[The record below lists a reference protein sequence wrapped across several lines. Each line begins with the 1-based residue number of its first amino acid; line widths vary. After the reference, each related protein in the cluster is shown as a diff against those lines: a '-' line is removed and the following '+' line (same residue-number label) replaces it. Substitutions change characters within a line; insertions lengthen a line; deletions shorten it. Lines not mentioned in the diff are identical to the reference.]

1 MNGENKKSK
10 ENRKREEN
18 KKSIIT
24 SVFAVII
31 LIGVFLIY
39 SSYSKMLRLQA
50 ELKLQEAKEKIKK
63 IEENEQKQAEAQQN
77 LQNLQKDIQKVE
89 ETVANAVTQ
98 QTNYEEELMKRMSSV
113 KDTDFEGSTAEMAEQ
128 AEKARKAWD
137 DELNKVYKLQMS
149 ELSGEQKAKL
159 QNSEREW
166 IKKKEK
172 EIEKMLDE
180 ECGLDEKGKRMTC
193 GTIVVPIEAG
203 TRMERTKERAIQLA
217 KMYDEIHKK

>member
-1 MNGENKKSK
+1 MDRENKKSK
-10 ENRKREEN
+10 ENKKREEN
-18 KKSIIT
+18 KKNIII
-24 SVFAVII
+24 SVFAVIV

-39 SSYSKMLRLQA
+39 SSYSKMQRLQA
-50 ELKLQEAKEKIKK
+50 ELKLKEAEEKIKK
-63 IEENEQKQAEAQQN
+63 MEEENEKKQAEAQQN
-77 LQNLQKDIQKVE
+77 LQKDVQKVE

-137 DELNKVYKLQMS
+137 DELNKVYKLLMS

-166 IKKKEK
+166 IKNIEK

>member
-1 MNGENKKSK
+1 MDRENKKSK
-10 ENRKREEN
+10 ENKKREEN
-18 KKSIIT
+18 KKNIII
-24 SVFAVII
+24 SVFAVIV

-39 SSYSKMLRLQA
+39 SSYSKMQRLQA
-50 ELKLQEAKEKIKK
+50 ELKLQEAEEKIKK
-63 IEENEQKQAEAQQN
+63 MEEENEKKQSEAQQN
-77 LQNLQKDIQKVE
+77 LQKDVQKVE

-137 DELNKVYKLQMS
+137 DELNKVYKLLMS

-166 IKKKEK
+166 IKNIEK

-193 GTIVVPIEAG
+193 GTVVVPIEAG

>member
-50 ELKLQEAKEKIKK
+50 ELKLQEAEEKIKK
-63 IEENEQKQAEAQQN
+63 MEEENEKKQAEAQQN
-77 LQNLQKDIQKVE
+77 FQKDVQKVE
-89 ETVANAVTQ
+89 ETVATAVTQ

-137 DELNKVYKLQMS
+137 DELNKVYKLLMS

-166 IKKKEK
+166 IKNIEK

-193 GTIVVPIEAG
+193 GTVVVPIEAG

>member
-1 MNGENKKSK
+1 MNRENKKSK

-63 IEENEQKQAEAQQN
+63 IEENEQKQAETQ
-77 LQNLQKDIQKVE
+77 QNLQKDIQKVE
-89 ETVANAVTQ
+89 ETVANAGTQ

-137 DELNKVYKLQMS
+137 DELNKVYKLLMS

-166 IKKKEK
+166 IKNIEK

-193 GTIVVPIEAG
+193 GTVVVPIEAG

>member
-77 LQNLQKDIQKVE
+77 LQNLQKDVQKVE

-137 DELNKVYKLQMS
+137 DELNKVYKLLMS

-166 IKKKEK
+166 IKNIEK

-193 GTIVVPIEAG
+193 GTVAAPIEAG
-203 TRMERTKERAIQLA
+203 TKMERTKERAIQLA

>member
-50 ELKLQEAKEKIKK
+50 ELKLQESKEKIKK
-63 IEENEQKQAEAQQN
+63 IEENEQKQAETQ
-77 LQNLQKDIQKVE
+77 QNLQKDVQKVE

-137 DELNKVYKLQMS
+137 DELNKVYKLLMS

-166 IKKKEK
+166 IKNIEK

-193 GTIVVPIEAG
+193 GTVVVPIEAG

>member
-1 MNGENKKSK
+1 VDRENKKSK
-10 ENRKREEN
+10 ENKKREEN
-18 KKSIIT
+18 KKNIII
-24 SVFAVII
+24 SVFAVIV

-39 SSYSKMLRLQA
+39 SSYSKMQRLQA
-50 ELKLQEAKEKIKK
+50 ELKLQEAEEKIKK
-63 IEENEQKQAEAQQN
+63 MEEENEKKQAEAQQN
-77 LQNLQKDIQKVE
+77 LQKDVQKVE

-137 DELNKVYKLQMS
+137 DELNKVYKLLMS

-166 IKKKEK
+166 IKNIEK

-193 GTIVVPIEAG
+193 GTVVVPIEAG

>member
-137 DELNKVYKLQMS
+137 DELNKVYKLLMS

-166 IKKKEK
+166 IKNIEK

-193 GTIVVPIEAG
+193 GTVVVPIEVG

>member
-63 IEENEQKQAEAQQN
+63 IEENEQKQAETQ
-77 LQNLQKDIQKVE
+77 QNLQKDIQKVE

-137 DELNKVYKLQMS
+137 DELNKVYKLLMS

-159 QNSEREW
+159 QNSEKEW
-166 IKKKEK
+166 IKNIEK

-193 GTIVVPIEAG
+193 GTVVVPIEAG

>member
-1 MNGENKKSK
+1 MDRENKKSK
-10 ENRKREEN
+10 ENKKREEN
-18 KKSIIT
+18 KKNIII
-24 SVFAVII
+24 SVFAVIV

-39 SSYSKMLRLQA
+39 SSYSKMQRLQA
-50 ELKLQEAKEKIKK
+50 ELKLQEAEEKIKK
-63 IEENEQKQAEAQQN
+63 MEEENEKKQAEAQQN
-77 LQNLQKDIQKVE
+77 LQKDVQKVE

-137 DELNKVYKLQMS
+137 DELNKVYKLLMS

-166 IKKKEK
+166 IKNIEK
-172 EIEKMLDE
+172 EIEKILDE

-193 GTIVVPIEAG
+193 GTVVVPIEAG

>member
-1 MNGENKKSK
+1 MSRENKKSK

-39 SSYSKMLRLQA
+39 SSYSKMQRLQA
-50 ELKLQEAKEKIKK
+50 ELKLQEAEEKIKK
-63 IEENEQKQAEAQQN
+63 MEEENEKKQAEAQQN
-77 LQNLQKDIQKVE
+77 FQKDVQKVE
-89 ETVANAVTQ
+89 ETVATAVTQ

-137 DELNKVYKLQMS
+137 DELNKVYKLLMS

-166 IKKKEK
+166 IKNIEK

-193 GTIVVPIEAG
+193 GTVVVPIEAG

>member
-10 ENRKREEN
+10 ENKKREEN
-18 KKSIIT
+18 KKNIII
-24 SVFAVII
+24 SVFAVIV

-39 SSYSKMLRLQA
+39 SSYSKMQRLQA
-50 ELKLQEAKEKIKK
+50 ELKLQEAEEKIKK
-63 IEENEQKQAEAQQN
+63 MEEENEKKQSEAQQN
-77 LQNLQKDIQKVE
+77 LQKDVQKVE

-137 DELNKVYKLQMS
+137 DELNKVYKLLMS

-166 IKKKEK
+166 IKNIEK
-172 EIEKMLDE
+172 EIEKILDE

-193 GTIVVPIEAG
+193 GTVVVPIEAG

>member
-1 MNGENKKSK
+1 MDRENKKSK
-10 ENRKREEN
+10 ENKKREEN
-18 KKSIIT
+18 KKNIII
-24 SVFAVII
+24 SVFAVIV

-39 SSYSKMLRLQA
+39 SSYSKMQRLQA
-50 ELKLQEAKEKIKK
+50 ELKLQEAEEKIKK
-63 IEENEQKQAEAQQN
+63 MEEENEKKQAEAQQN
-77 LQNLQKDIQKVE
+77 LQKDVQKVE

-137 DELNKVYKLQMS
+137 DELNKVYKLLMS
-149 ELSGEQKAKL
+149 ELSGEQKEKL

-166 IKKKEK
+166 IKNIEK

-193 GTIVVPIEAG
+193 GTVVVPIEAG

>member
-1 MNGENKKSK
+1 MNRENKKSK
-10 ENRKREEN
+10 ENKKREEN
-18 KKSIIT
+18 KKNIII
-24 SVFAVII
+24 SVFAVIV

-39 SSYSKMLRLQA
+39 SSYSKMQRLQA
-50 ELKLQEAKEKIKK
+50 ELKLQEAEEKIKK
-63 IEENEQKQAEAQQN
+63 MEEENEKKQAEAQQN
-77 LQNLQKDIQKVE
+77 FQKDVQKVE

-137 DELNKVYKLQMS
+137 DELNKVYKLLMS

-166 IKKKEK
+166 IKNIEK

-193 GTIVVPIEAG
+193 GTVVVPIEAG

>member
-63 IEENEQKQAEAQQN
+63 IEENEQKQAETQ
-77 LQNLQKDIQKVE
+77 QNLQKDIQKVE

-137 DELNKVYKLQMS
+137 DELNKVYKLLMS
-149 ELSGEQKAKL
+149 ELSDEQKAKL

-166 IKKKEK
+166 IKNIEK

>member
-10 ENRKREEN
+10 ENKKREEN
-18 KKSIIT
+18 KKNIII
-24 SVFAVII
+24 SVFAVIV

-39 SSYSKMLRLQA
+39 SSYSKMQRLQA
-50 ELKLQEAKEKIKK
+50 ELKLQEAEEKIKK

-77 LQNLQKDIQKVE
+77 LQNLQKDVQKVE

-113 KDTDFEGSTAEMAEQ
+113 KDTDFEGSTAEMAE
-128 AEKARKAWD
+128 KARKAWD
-137 DELNKVYKLQMS
+137 DELNKVYKLLMS

-166 IKKKEK
+166 IKNIEK
-172 EIEKMLDE
+172 EIEKILDE

-193 GTIVVPIEAG
+193 GTVVAPIEVG
-203 TRMERTKERAIQLA
+203 TKMERTKERAIQLA

>member
-63 IEENEQKQAEAQQN
+63 IEENEQKQAETQ
-77 LQNLQKDIQKVE
+77 QNLQKDIQKVE

-137 DELNKVYKLQMS
+137 DELNKVYKLLMS

-166 IKKKEK
+166 IKNIEK
-172 EIEKMLDE
+172 EIN
-180 ECGLDEKGKRMTC
+180 
-193 GTIVVPIEAG
+193 A
-203 TRMERTKERAIQLA
+203 
-217 KMYDEIHKK
+217 

>member
-63 IEENEQKQAEAQQN
+63 IEENEQKQAETQ
-77 LQNLQKDIQKVE
+77 QNLQKDIQKVE

-137 DELNKVYKLQMS
+137 DELNKVYKLLMS

-166 IKKKEK
+166 IKNIEK

-203 TRMERTKERAIQLA
+203 TKMERTKERAIQLA

>member
-1 MNGENKKSK
+1 MNGENTKSK

-137 DELNKVYKLQMS
+137 DELNKVYKLLMS

-166 IKKKEK
+166 IKNIEK

>member
-1 MNGENKKSK
+1 MNRENKKSK

-63 IEENEQKQAEAQQN
+63 IEENEQKQAETQ
-77 LQNLQKDIQKVE
+77 QNLQKDVQKVE

-137 DELNKVYKLQMS
+137 DELNKVYKLLMS

-159 QNSEREW
+159 QNSEKEW
-166 IKKKEK
+166 IKNIEK

-193 GTIVVPIEAG
+193 GTVVVPIEAG

>member
-1 MNGENKKSK
+1 MNRENKKSK

-63 IEENEQKQAEAQQN
+63 IEENEQKQAETQ
-77 LQNLQKDIQKVE
+77 QNLQKDIQKVE

-113 KDTDFEGSTAEMAEQ
+113 KDTNFEGSTAEMAEQ

-137 DELNKVYKLQMS
+137 DELNKVYKLLMS

-166 IKKKEK
+166 IKNIEK

-193 GTIVVPIEAG
+193 GTVVVPIEAG

>member
-1 MNGENKKSK
+1 MDRENKKSK
-10 ENRKREEN
+10 ENKKREEN
-18 KKSIIT
+18 KKNIII
-24 SVFAVII
+24 SVFAVIVR
-31 LIGVFLIY
+31 IGVFLIY
-39 SSYSKMLRLQA
+39 SSYSKMQRLQA
-50 ELKLQEAKEKIKK
+50 ELKLQEAEEKIKK
-63 IEENEQKQAEAQQN
+63 MEEENEKKQAEAQQN
-77 LQNLQKDIQKVE
+77 FQKDVQKVE
-89 ETVANAVTQ
+89 ETVATAVTQ

-137 DELNKVYKLQMS
+137 DELNKVYKLLMS

-166 IKKKEK
+166 IKNIEK

-193 GTIVVPIEAG
+193 GTVVVPIEAG

>member
-10 ENRKREEN
+10 ENKKREEN
-18 KKSIIT
+18 KKNIII
-24 SVFAVII
+24 SVFAVIV

-39 SSYSKMLRLQA
+39 SSYSKMQRLQA
-50 ELKLQEAKEKIKK
+50 ELKLQEAEEKIKK
-63 IEENEQKQAEAQQN
+63 IEENEQK
-77 LQNLQKDIQKVE
+77 QKVE

-137 DELNKVYKLQMS
+137 DELNKVYKLLMS

-166 IKKKEK
+166 IKNIEK
-172 EIEKMLDE
+172 EIEKILDE

-193 GTIVVPIEAG
+193 GTVAAPIEAG
-203 TRMERTKERAIQLA
+203 TKMERTKERAIQLA

>member
-63 IEENEQKQAEAQQN
+63 IEENEQKQAETQ
-77 LQNLQKDIQKVE
+77 QNLQKDVQKVE

-137 DELNKVYKLQMS
+137 DELNKVYKLLMS

-166 IKKKEK
+166 IKNIEK
-172 EIEKMLDE
+172 EIEKILDE

-193 GTIVVPIEAG
+193 GTVVVPIEAG

>member
-63 IEENEQKQAEAQQN
+63 IEENEQKQAETQ
-77 LQNLQKDIQKVE
+77 QNLQKDIQKVE

-137 DELNKVYKLQMS
+137 DELNKVYKLLMS

-166 IKKKEK
+166 IKNIEK

-193 GTIVVPIEAG
+193 GTVAAPIEAG
-203 TRMERTKERAIQLA
+203 TKMERTKERAIQLA

>member
-63 IEENEQKQAEAQQN
+63 IEDNEQKQAEAQ
-77 LQNLQKDIQKVE
+77 QNLQKDIQKVE

-137 DELNKVYKLQMS
+137 DELNKVYKLLMS

-166 IKKKEK
+166 IKNIEK

>member
-77 LQNLQKDIQKVE
+77 LQKDVQKVE

-137 DELNKVYKLQMS
+137 DELNKVYKLLMS

-166 IKKKEK
+166 IKNIEK

-193 GTIVVPIEAG
+193 GTVVVPIEAG

>member
-77 LQNLQKDIQKVE
+77 FQKDVQKVE
-89 ETVANAVTQ
+89 ETVATAVTQ

-137 DELNKVYKLQMS
+137 DELNKVYKLLMS

-166 IKKKEK
+166 IKNIEK

-193 GTIVVPIEAG
+193 GTVVVPIEAG

>member
-63 IEENEQKQAEAQQN
+63 IEENKQKQAEAQQN
-77 LQNLQKDIQKVE
+77 LQKDVQKVE

-137 DELNKVYKLQMS
+137 DELNKVYKLLMS

-166 IKKKEK
+166 IKNIEK

-193 GTIVVPIEAG
+193 GTVVVPIEAG

>member
-1 MNGENKKSK
+1 MNRENKKSK
-10 ENRKREEN
+10 ENKKREEN
-18 KKSIIT
+18 KKNIII
-24 SVFAVII
+24 SVFAVIV

-39 SSYSKMLRLQA
+39 SSYSKMQRLQA
-50 ELKLQEAKEKIKK
+50 ELKLQEAEEKIKK
-63 IEENEQKQAEAQQN
+63 MEEENEKKQAEAQQN
-77 LQNLQKDIQKVE
+77 FQKDVQKVE
-89 ETVANAVTQ
+89 ETVATAVTQ
-98 QTNYEEELMKRMSSV
+98 QINYEEELMKRMSSV

-137 DELNKVYKLQMS
+137 DELNKVYKLLMS

-166 IKKKEK
+166 IKNIEK

-193 GTIVVPIEAG
+193 GTVVVPIEAG

>member
-63 IEENEQKQAEAQQN
+63 IEENEQKQAETQ
-77 LQNLQKDIQKVE
+77 QNLQKDIQKVE

-137 DELNKVYKLQMS
+137 DELNKVYKLLMS

-166 IKKKEK
+166 IKNIEK
-172 EIEKMLDE
+172 EIEKMLNE

-193 GTIVVPIEAG
+193 GTVVVPIEAG

>member
-63 IEENEQKQAEAQQN
+63 IEENEQKQAETQ
-77 LQNLQKDIQKVE
+77 QNLQKDVQKVE

-113 KDTDFEGSTAEMAEQ
+113 KDTNFEGSTAEMAEQ

-137 DELNKVYKLQMS
+137 DELNKVYKLLMS

-166 IKKKEK
+166 IKNIEK

-193 GTIVVPIEAG
+193 GTVVVPIEAG
-203 TRMERTKERAIQLA
+203 TRMERTKERAIQLE

>member
-10 ENRKREEN
+10 ENKKREEN

-63 IEENEQKQAEAQQN
+63 IEENEQKQAEAQ
-77 LQNLQKDIQKVE
+77 QNLQKDIQKVE

-137 DELNKVYKLQMS
+137 DELNKVYKLLMS

-159 QNSEREW
+159 QNSEKEW
-166 IKKKEK
+166 IKNIEK
-172 EIEKMLDE
+172 EIEKILDE

-193 GTIVVPIEAG
+193 GTVVAPIEAG
-203 TRMERTKERAIQLA
+203 TKMERTKERAIQLA

>member
-10 ENRKREEN
+10 ENKKREEN
-18 KKSIIT
+18 KKNIII
-24 SVFAVII
+24 SVFAVIV

-39 SSYSKMLRLQA
+39 SSYSKMQRLQA
-50 ELKLQEAKEKIKK
+50 ELKLQEAEEKIKK
-63 IEENEQKQAEAQQN
+63 MEEENEKKQAEAQQN
-77 LQNLQKDIQKVE
+77 LQKDVQKVE

-137 DELNKVYKLQMS
+137 DELNKVYKLLMS

-166 IKKKEK
+166 IKNIEK

-193 GTIVVPIEAG
+193 GTVVVPIEAG

>member
-1 MNGENKKSK
+1 MSRENKKSK

-63 IEENEQKQAEAQQN
+63 IEENEQKQAETQ
-77 LQNLQKDIQKVE
+77 QNLQKDIQKVE

-137 DELNKVYKLQMS
+137 DELNKVYKLLMS

-166 IKKKEK
+166 IKNIEK

>member
-1 MNGENKKSK
+1 MNRENKKSK

-31 LIGVFLIY
+31 RIGVFLIY

-63 IEENEQKQAEAQQN
+63 IEENEQKQAETQ
-77 LQNLQKDIQKVE
+77 QNLQKDIQKVE

-137 DELNKVYKLQMS
+137 DELNKVYKLLMS

-159 QNSEREW
+159 QNSEKEW
-166 IKKKEK
+166 IKNIEK

-193 GTIVVPIEAG
+193 GTVVVPIEAG

>member
-1 MNGENKKSK
+1 MNRENKKSK
-10 ENRKREEN
+10 ENKKREEN
-18 KKSIIT
+18 KKNIII
-24 SVFAVII
+24 SVFAVIV

-39 SSYSKMLRLQA
+39 SSYSKMQRLQA
-50 ELKLQEAKEKIKK
+50 ELKLQEAEEKIKK
-63 IEENEQKQAEAQQN
+63 MEEENEKKQAEAQQN
-77 LQNLQKDIQKVE
+77 FQKDIQKVE

-137 DELNKVYKLQMS
+137 DELNKVYKLLMS

-166 IKKKEK
+166 IKNIEK

-193 GTIVVPIEAG
+193 GTVVVPIEAG

>member
-10 ENRKREEN
+10 ENKKREEN
-18 KKSIIT
+18 KKNIII
-24 SVFAVII
+24 SVFAVIV

-39 SSYSKMLRLQA
+39 SSYSKMQRLQA
-50 ELKLQEAKEKIKK
+50 ELKLQEAEEKIKK
-63 IEENEQKQAEAQQN
+63 MEEENEKKQAEAQQN
-77 LQNLQKDIQKVE
+77 FQKDVQKVE

-137 DELNKVYKLQMS
+137 DELNKVYKLLMS

-166 IKKKEK
+166 IKNIEK

-193 GTIVVPIEAG
+193 GTVVVPIEAG

>member
-39 SSYSKMLRLQA
+39 SSYSKMQRLQE
-50 ELKLQEAKEKIKK
+50 ELKLQEAEEKIKK
-63 IEENEQKQAEAQQN
+63 MEEENEKKQSEAQQN
-77 LQNLQKDIQKVE
+77 LQKDVQKVE

-137 DELNKVYKLQMS
+137 DELNKVYKLLMS

-166 IKKKEK
+166 IKNIEK

-193 GTIVVPIEAG
+193 GTVVVPIEAG